1 HSEKGG
7 QVFRVATQV
16 ADWLAQGGDLMT
28 SVRPLAYVAED
39 AVVLYPRVSGA
50 PFYERLLR
58 PDRGVARWLR
68 RAGAALRALH
78 HLPPAAA
85 GPLRILD
92 FAAEIREIERETAH
106 VPALLPPVGATIR
119 ALLDRAQE
127 LHARLPQ
134 EPPTFTHRDFKCEHL
149 LVAPRSLTLIDFDR
163 CAYAQEGLEEAQAQF
178 LGGYVPDKE
187 RLVRARLYEAVELAH
202 MTVLR
207 ARLFERHAAGR
218 IEGLI
223 GRAQTVVGRLQLTLG
238 APGSVVNRE

>member
-1 HSEKGG
+1 
-7 QVFRVATQV
+7 
-16 ADWLAQGGDLMT
+16 M
-28 SVRPLAYVAED
+28 
-39 AVVLYPRVSGA
+39 
-50 PFYERLLR
+50 
-58 PDRGVARWLR
+58 
-68 RAGAALRALH
+68 
-78 HLPPAAA
+78 AAA

-106 VPALLPPVGATIR
+106 VPPLLPAVGAAIR

-149 LVAPRSLTLIDFDR
+149 LLAPRSLTLIDFDR
-163 CAYAQEGLEEAQAQF
+163 CAFADPAFDLGKLLADLHWWFTAYDQEGLEEAQAQF

-187 RLVRARLYEAVELAH
+187 RLVRSRLYEAVELAH

-223 GRAQTVVGRLQLTLG
+223 GRAQSVVSRLQLTLG
-238 APGSVVNRE
+238 APGPVVNREEPARTGRGR